1 MSLKFDSDVM
11 VLAGGH
17 KVPLMELLSFEKDA
31 LKIDLKKIKKMVNE
45 PTGFSDDVESTK
57 ARNARATASANDH
70 APM

>member
-1 MSLKFDSDVM
+1 MYKRCGIVAFGHGGWRQHKSQVSLKFDSDVM

-45 PTGFSDDVESTK
+45 STGFF
-57 ARNARATASANDH
+57 
-70 APM
+70 